1 MINPKNVDFEN
12 WNNLTLSWVW
22 NWLIFINSKC
32 KSILSY
38 ISHRLT
44 VKKKRGD
51 KTEHHILLLIFFLHP
66 FYFNILCD
74 SDHCRFLVHY
84 RPRCSPFDGCVEL
97 LYIEYIINQLIMGTW
112 VRVMGMLFFD
122 WSVVIDV
129 QTSAFIWFT
138 SNQRDIRI
146 QALDRNYASTMYF

>member
-1 MINPKNVDFEN
+1 MNQYCHTF
-12 WNNLTLSWVW
+12 LTDSQLKRKGEIKL
-22 NWLIFINSKC
+22 NI
-32 KSILSY
+32 
-38 ISHRLT
+38 ISCYWF
-44 VKKKRGD
+44 
-51 KTEHHILLLIFFLHP
+51 FFLHP

-84 RPRCSPFDGCVEL
+84 RPRYSLFDGCVEL

-129 QTSAFIWFT
+129 QTLAFIWFT
-138 SNQRDIRI
+138 SSQRDIRI